1 MTTVFHKN
9 SNIIKWKGHTINEVT
24 PSLHINKPTTTNIHS
39 NLFFKPL
46 PLKIYRNEIANKDT
60 NCNSKISIKIK
71 NYEIP
76 KGSIVSENNL
86 GVTTTTINTHTD
98 SCLEPTCEPFL
109 SAEKNALRRL
119 RSNGRINNYNN
130 GNKKYFTN
138 NQQYLNNRTKS
149 YEKNNYQYA
158 VSLED
163 NTYRSN
169 NVTDCSN
176 TIHYNPSNSR
186 FSVQGAV
193 SSGDLIT
200 RKKYETITTVGDS
213 YRTAYGNPTAN
224 ALAYGVPSYGYT
236 IKDKIGYPI
245 KKTPV
250 FPKFTNEMRT
260 CRVRTLKNAI

>member
-98 SCLEPTCEPFL
+98 SCLEPTRAIL
-109 SAEKNALRRL
+109 LLEKNALRRL

-130 GNKKYFTN
+130 SNKKYFTN

-149 YEKNNYQYA
+149 Y
-158 VSLED
+158 
-163 NTYRSN
+163 
-169 NVTDCSN
+169 
-176 TIHYNPSNSR
+176 
-186 FSVQGAV
+186 
-193 SSGDLIT
+193 
-200 RKKYETITTVGDS
+200 RK
-213 YRTAYGNPTAN
+213 
-224 ALAYGVPSYGYT
+224 
-236 IKDKIGYPI
+236 
-245 KKTPV
+245 
-250 FPKFTNEMRT
+250 
-260 CRVRTLKNAI
+260 